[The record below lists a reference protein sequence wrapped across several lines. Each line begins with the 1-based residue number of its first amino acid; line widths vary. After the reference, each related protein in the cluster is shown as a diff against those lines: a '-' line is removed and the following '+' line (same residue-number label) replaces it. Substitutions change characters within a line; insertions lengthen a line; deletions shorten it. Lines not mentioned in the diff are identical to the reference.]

1 MQSHQDGGQGIGVEL
16 EAERVGREEQDNLI
30 INIISHHKVTLRLGS
45 FLFLGLVLL
54 LMDKSLN

>member
-16 EAERVGREEQDNLI
+16 EAEREEQDNLT
-30 INIISHHKVTLRLGS
+30 INITSHHKVTLRLGS